1 MGVYPN
7 RLNQGALCIKND
19 WTFRILLPPR
29 ARMHARAP
37 KMPSLHRIHVK
48 KAEFYHCW
56 RPSLDCRDNKC
67 WLKGQQMLTG
77 RKFEM
82 SPLHRT
88 WNRFHTTNTAWN
100 SSIQNPS
107 KFNILLGNF
116 DLTSKKFELDSK
128 FFFGNIFGNLKI
140 EFGRFGNVFGNVFLE
155 IFWKRILETEI
166 FFHKLTSTWN
176 FSEKINFL
184 SIYTKIIS
192 L

>member
-29 ARMHARAP
+29 ARMHACAP

-48 KAEFYHCW
+48 KVEFYHFW
-56 RPSLDCRDNKC
+56 RSSFDCKANKC

-88 WNRFHTTNTAWN
+88 LNRFHTTNTAWN
-100 SSIQNPS
+100 SSMQHPS
-107 KFNILLGNF
+107 KAPEFTSLNMRWVTQNSEGGKNWQHCIDFDKTYTIHLDDSFVIFLVIQQELPQYKILPCTEELIE
-116 DLTSKKFELDSK
+116 LEFEK
-128 FFFGNIFGNLKI
+128 NYM
-140 EFGRFGNVFGNVFLE
+140 RAY
-155 IFWKRILETEI
+155 
-166 FFHKLTSTWN
+166 WN
-176 FSEKINFL
+176 RRH
-184 SIYTKIIS
+184 
-192 L
+192 

>member
-1 MGVYPN
+1 MSFYPN

-48 KAEFYHCW
+48 KVEFYHFW
-56 RPSLDCRDNKC
+56 RSSLDCRANKC
-67 WLKGQQMLTG
+67 WLKGQRMLTG

-88 WNRFHTTNTAWN
+88 LNRFHTTNTAWN
-100 SSIQNPS
+100 SSMQNPS
-107 KFNILLGNF
+107 KFSILLGNF

-128 FFFGNIFGNLKI
+128 FFL
-140 EFGRFGNVFGNVFLE
+140 ETFLE
-155 IFWKRILETEI
+155 IWRLNLADLETFLETFFWKSFGNAFWKPRS
-166 FFHKLTSTWN
+166 FSTS
-176 FSEKINFL
+176 
-184 SIYTKIIS
+184 
-192 L
+192 